1 MLFGLIQLHMRA
13 EQNEMILQMQ
23 GDEDLPL
30 HKNLSLLVHQKH
42 LHYHSLLHCRIHNI
56 FRCFFPRLAYNIR
69 ILFIIF
75 IMAITTFD
83 PKKKLQDIIAQQ
95 NAVTTPPATMT
106 PEERKAANQ
115 AQLEANKAKAAEREA
130 IRQATSGFM
139 SDFDTLTGNLVSD
152 VKAVES

>member
-1 MLFGLIQLHMRA
+1 
-13 EQNEMILQMQ
+13 
-23 GDEDLPL
+23 
-30 HKNLSLLVHQKH
+30 
-42 LHYHSLLHCRIHNI
+42 
-56 FRCFFPRLAYNIR
+56 
-69 ILFIIF
+69 
-75 IMAITTFD
+75 MAITTFD